1 MKTEFKQKQIE
12 QLPLDDLRPEQF
24 LALAIDTS
32 KQLGWIFGAICET
45 GFTAYT
51 NNGFFAWNAE
61 IKIKIVNGIAIL
73 QSHSSGDELTDVIEN
88 KKNIQNFLSVFKN
101 IKNKL
106 LPESASIYGSLKT
119 KIA

>member
-1 MKTEFKQKQIE
+1 MKTEFRQKQVE
-12 QLPLDDLRPEQF
+12 QLPLDNLRPELF

-32 KQLGWIFGAICET
+32 KQLGWIFGDINEM

-61 IKIKIVNGIAIL
+61 IKIKIMNGVATL
-73 QSHSSGDELTDVIEN
+73 QSHSSSDELTDVIEN
-88 KKNIQNFLSVFKN
+88 KKNIQNFLSIYRS

-106 LPESASIYGSLKT
+106 IPESSPMYGSLKT